1 MSALF
6 CPLPDTA
13 GGALLVGFL
22 LVLQG
27 CSFQDDKPASTR
39 GEQPPLSSAA
49 ETDQATSRP
58 AITADFKSVSEVEA
72 LIASHRGKVV
82 VADLWALW

>member
-1 MSALF
+1 MSDFLRS
-6 CPLPDTA
+6 LTDTA

-27 CSFQDDKPASTR
+27 CSSQDVKPAATR
-39 GEQPPLSSAA
+39 GERPRVSPAA
-49 ETDQATSRP
+49 ATDQATSRP
-58 AITADFKSVSEVEA
+58 AITADLKSVSEVEA